1 MLYKLDNCCFIEARF
16 ENPTLPATVHY
27 EYSNRVIIS
36 PAMYHQPCSNIRL
49 DTSDRPRCVFWS
61 TFSPLLNSDSSRS
74 IWLQHS
80 ITTRTLFVFWMILK
94 SINGNEI
101 ARIRGSRSQRLI
113 NLAQHTAPRKTYTI
127 LQRAEGRRGEEE
139 WKLHKEARWKGQ
151 KMKRKEGKEGKGVAI
166 KCVRTRWRSS
176 FSSFPRRLVEGK
188 PSSVRDEFI
197 DDESIERLGATRWE

>member
-61 TFSPLLNSDSSRS
+61 TFSPLLNSDSSRLIPS

-127 LQRAEGRRGEEE
+127 LQSRREEEEKKRKKKRFRESGSCIKKRVGRGRRWRG
-139 WKLHKEARWKGQ
+139 
-151 KMKRKEGKEGKGVAI
+151 RKERRGRGGGNKVCQNSVAFQLLF
-166 KCVRTRWRSS
+166 
-176 FSSFPRRLVEGK
+176 FSSSPRR
-188 PSSVRDEFI
+188 R
-197 DDESIERLGATRWE
+197 

>member
-61 TFSPLLNSDSSRS
+61 TFSPLLNSDSSRLIPS

-80 ITTRTLFVFWMILK
+80 ITTRTLFVVWMILK

-151 KMKRKEGKEGKGVAI
+151 KMKRKEGKEGKGGGNKVCQNSVAFQLLF
-166 KCVRTRWRSS
+166 
-176 FSSFPRRLVEGK
+176 FSSSPRR
-188 PSSVRDEFI
+188 R
-197 DDESIERLGATRWE
+197 

>member
-1 MLYKLDNCCFIEARF
+1 
-16 ENPTLPATVHY
+16 
-27 EYSNRVIIS
+27 
-36 PAMYHQPCSNIRL
+36 
-49 DTSDRPRCVFWS
+49 
-61 TFSPLLNSDSSRS
+61 
-74 IWLQHS
+74 
-80 ITTRTLFVFWMILK
+80 MILK

-127 LQRAEGRRGEEE
+127 LQRAEGRRGEEEEEEAVPRE

-197 DDESIERLGATRWE
+197 DDESIERLGATR